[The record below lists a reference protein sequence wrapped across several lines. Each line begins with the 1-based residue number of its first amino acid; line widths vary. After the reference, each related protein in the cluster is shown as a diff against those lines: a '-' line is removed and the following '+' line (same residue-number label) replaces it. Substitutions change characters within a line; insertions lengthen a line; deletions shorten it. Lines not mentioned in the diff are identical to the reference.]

1 MSDSRVPR
9 LGNSVA
15 FILLQLETLL
25 LFMLPLLLKCL
36 SRAQQQLLMQLR
48 IVDLG
53 YNQLMGTLPETWGT
67 LTKVRPVVGST
78 GCC

>member
-1 MSDSRVPR
+1 
-9 LGNSVA
+9 
-15 FILLQLETLL
+15 
-25 LFMLPLLLKCL
+25 MLPLLLKCL
-36 SRAQQQLLMQLR
+36 SRAKEQLLMQLR

-67 LTKVRPVVGST
+67 LTEVRPFVGLT